1 MFTSGKKWRNN
12 AKNGIGKCKSE
23 RGTHDNCGK
32 KWESTMQVEKRQK
45 LQMEEK
51 IENTWKEPMQAGR
64 RRHDMWRI

>member
-1 MFTSGKKWRNN
+1 MQ
-12 AKNGIGKCKSE
+12 KNRIGKCKSE

-51 IENTWKEPMQAGR
+51 IEREYMEGTDASWKEATR
-64 RRHDMWRI
+64 YVENIDR